1 MSQTTNNFVNRQSN
15 NVNRRILKVEQV
27 LKNELGEISELVV
40 SVERGDT
47 VDTVGTELNAESL
60 TTIITNMIQE
70 IKAKEV

>member
-60 TTIITNMIQE
+60 TTIITNMIQV

>member
-15 NVNRRILKVEQV
+15 NVNIRILKVEQV